1 MRDNSWAFP
10 LINNW
15 LHAKHDHD
23 QELGLPMFRGSI
35 RVFGD
40 HWWAW
45 TVSRYLSRVLFVFT
59 RAVQTRQ
66 PAIRVDLSF
75 FSIYWKFK
83 MWASKR
89 PKQSLPVDG
98 EGNMLTD
105 SWVSTEPQPSP
116 AQPLFPH
123 LNHAATNRRIVF
135 FNSNHNCWNIMHLC
149 TSSFQSITGK
159 FEADKAA
166 LRTYF
171 VTIKASYLLPL
182 VTAHSA
188 SSKLVDLRYGSTFYW
203 IKYPHGWQNAHTG
216 PWRLCSAA
224 PCGGGHATDTVW
236 GHCCCCCCWLPIL
249 TFHEFHDSITNIK
262 CSYVFLMPAQT
273 VSNF

>member
-1 MRDNSWAFP
+1 MDLSECLETIGEREQYQGIYPEYYWS
-10 LINNW
+10 
-15 LHAKHDHD
+15 
-23 QELGLPMFRGSI
+23 LP
-35 RVFGD
+35 
-40 HWWAW
+40 A
-45 TVSRYLSRVLFVFT
+45 

-216 PWRLCSAA
+216 PWLAAVLRCSMWRRSRNRQGAGTLLLLA
-224 PCGGGHATDTVW
+224 PNLDISWVPWFYNQH
-236 GHCCCCCCWLPIL
+236 
-249 TFHEFHDSITNIK
+249 
-262 CSYVFLMPAQT
+262 
-273 VSNF
+273 